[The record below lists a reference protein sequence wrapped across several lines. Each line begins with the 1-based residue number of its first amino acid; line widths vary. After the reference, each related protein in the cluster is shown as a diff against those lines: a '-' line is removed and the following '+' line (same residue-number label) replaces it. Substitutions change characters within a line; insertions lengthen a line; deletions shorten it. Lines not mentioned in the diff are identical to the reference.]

1 MIILEKKLQK
11 NKKFKW
17 IKKKIFFKDEWQKK
31 IIFKILNKIS
41 KKKKNEFKGKSI
53 NTLKEKLK
61 IPVKDLKKIK
71 H

>member
-1 MIILEKKLQK
+1 MILLEKKLQK